1 MIVIAAAA
9 LDLVAALLHLAIIV
23 GGPAWYRF
31 FGAGED
37 LARMAE
43 RGHPWPTVVT
53 AAIAAVL
60 TVFALYTASLGGHGW
75 QALPWQREGV
85 WLITGIYTLRAA
97 VPLLLAPMVRAMRT
111 PFMLISSGV
120 CALYAIAHA
129 LALAGA

>member
-1 MIVIAAAA
+1 MIIATAAT
-9 LDLVAALLHLAIIV
+9 LDLLAALLHLAIIA

-31 FGAGED
+31 FGAGDD

-43 RGHPWPTVVT
+43 RGHPWPTLVT
-53 AAIAAVL
+53 TAIAAGL
-60 TVFALYTASLGGHGW
+60 TVFALYTFSLDGRCCHV
-75 QALPWQREGV
+75 LPWRREVV

-97 VPLLLAPMVRAMRT
+97 VPLLLAPWVRAMRT

-129 LALAGA
+129 LALAHS